1 MNHGKRGFTLIELLI
16 TIAILTAVSV
26 AGFIGL
32 SKYKGGQNVDLS
44 MEELTSVIRDVQKRS
59 ITEQDGKQWGI
70 RFSNASSSYEI
81 WSGTSYASGT
91 VDRLYSLGRNVYF
104 GNPSTS
110 TLDTIFSVI
119 SGKLSEARVISLVN
133 PRKDGIVGDIILT
146 ERGTV
151 TNRLENGLVGYWHFD
166 EATGTN
172 TFDSSGESNTGSF
185 VNAPSWSSVANCKAG
200 SCLSFDG
207 IDDAIS
213 IPASS
218 GKLKDLTDDGNSFS
232 FVGWFKPSGLPQNTY
247 DGYLFFRA
255 GYHEGPFYRKTDGEL
270 RAVAWYYDNTN
281 TTITTGTTLQTGTWY
296 HIAITV
302 DESTNQFKLYLD
314 GSQIGSTANLTKA
327 LREYGTTNYRIGG
340 NGTYSAYGLVDEVRF
355 YNKVLSDTE
364 ILDLYNDLK

>member
-151 TNRLENGLVGYWHFD
+151 TNRLEHGLVGYWHFD
-166 EATGTN
+166 EATSTVAY
-172 TFDSSGESNTGSF
+172 DSSGLANTSTLTNGPTWQIGS
-185 VNAPSWSSVANCKAG
+185 SCEAG
-200 SCLSFDG
+200 ECLSFNGSTNYVNVGDPTG
-207 IDDAIS
+207 DKFDFGTSDFTFEAWIKPTALNSFNTVFTKQPTTRSGGPHVTIN
-213 IPASS
+213 SS
-218 GKLKDLTDDGNSFS
+218 GNVQFDFDVCADSITLSTPFTTGSWQH
-232 FVGWFKPSGLPQNTY
+232 FVLIRDYGTAMYVYRNGVLVGTY
-247 DGYLFFRA
+247 TTMSCVNRNMSNNQDFRIASTGQPYA
-255 GYHEGPFYRKTDGEL
+255 GYF
-270 RAVAWYYDNTN
+270 
-281 TTITTGTTLQTGTWY
+281 
-296 HIAITV
+296 
-302 DESTNQFKLYLD
+302 S
-314 GSQIGSTANLTKA
+314 GSI
-327 LREYGTTNYRIGG
+327 
-340 NGTYSAYGLVDEVRF
+340 DEVRV
-355 YNKVLSDTE
+355 YNRALSAAE